1 MSRPARA
8 VTAASV
14 ASLCLVGAVLL
25 AGRGGSPAGPG
36 AVLLAPTTADV
47 STAEETTAVETSAV
61 ATSEALISVA
71 PMSTSTTVALPGFVD
86 GEAASAAAEQLLVP
100 YIASEQGVEV
110 TEPACSQ
117 PSTGAVGETFA
128 CYALKAGD
136 LVVALRATIGDD
148 RLITLELITEQ
159 MATTTT
165 TSSTS
170 STTTTT
176 TTVAAPPELAADT
189 TSA

>member
-8 VTAASV
+8 VTAASA
-14 ASLCLVGAVLL
+14 ASLCLVGVVLL

-36 AVLLAPTTADV
+36 AVILAPTTA
-47 STAEETTAVETSAV
+47 EETTVVE
-61 ATSEALISVA
+61 TSEALISVA

-170 STTTTT
+170 STTTT
-176 TTVAAPPELAADT
+176 VAAPPELAADT

>member
-8 VTAASV
+8 VTAASA

-36 AVLLAPTTADV
+36 AMILAPTTAEEATV
-47 STAEETTAVETSAV
+47 VETTVVE
-61 ATSEALISVA
+61 TSEALISVA

-170 STTTTT
+170 STTTT
-176 TTVAAPPELAADT
+176 VAGAPELAADT

>member
-8 VTAASV
+8 VTAASA

-36 AVLLAPTTADV
+36 AMILEPT
-47 STAEETTAVETSAV
+47 TAEETTVVE
-61 ATSEALISVA
+61 TSEALISVA

-170 STTTTT
+170 STTTT
-176 TTVAAPPELAADT
+176 VAAPPELAADT

>member
-36 AVLLAPTTADV
+36 AMILAPTTAEEATV
-47 STAEETTAVETSAV
+47 VETTVVE
-61 ATSEALISVA
+61 TSEALISVA

-176 TTVAAPPELAADT
+176 TVAAPPELAADT